1 MKKLDREYTD
11 LGIAFLDVISCG
23 FGAIIML
30 VILAKDTPLN
40 SLKQESAPVDLSDY
54 QHNISIEIAVLES
67 KIDKLEFDRTVVENR
82 LKKNKIKK
90 RQTKINFCYEK
101 KPNKL

>member
-1 MKKLDREYTD
+1 MKKVDREYTD

-40 SLKQESAPVDLSDY
+40 SLKQESAPVELSDY
-54 QHNISIEIAVLES
+54 QQNISIEIAVLES
-67 KIDKLEFDRTVVENR
+67 KIDELEFDRTRIENR
-82 LKKNKIKK
+82 LNKIKAK
-90 RQTKINFCYEK
+90 NDEQRSTLTVK
-101 KPNKL
+101 KK